1 MYLTKIRESIQF
13 FLCTLL
19 SPGFALIY
27 PLSLLKREL
36 QVFTMKSKLRIHL
49 RLYSILRE
57 KLPPESN
64 GQAVLQLND
73 GTSLQDLLDELDIT
87 RKVVISVNEQH
98 ESDVSRRLQDGDRVK
113 FFSSISG
120 G

>member
-13 FLCTLL
+13 FLCTIL

-36 QVFTMKSKLRIHL
+36 QVFTMKLKIHL
-49 RLYSILRE
+49 QLYSILRE

-87 RKVVISVNEQH
+87 RKVVISVNEEH
-98 ESDVSRRLQDGDRVK
+98 ESNVSRRLQDGDRVK